1 MPLKPL
7 LPVLGFVYAGQALAA
22 AVFVPMKTERYYDLC
37 GSLGFLSALAF
48 SLRSTPVDIGSAKVA
63 ASSVAQ
69 AASGSSA
76 AGANASSGLASRIL
90 SSIGIRSASAVGL
103 SSSALAADNWTS
115 RLIFNRHPRQLIAS
129 ALVAFWAARL
139 GTFLFQRIQ
148 KSGKDSRFDE
158 IKQSPPKFF
167 GAWMMQATWISLTA
181 LPIFMLNALPARTLP
196 ALGLLDAGALLV
208 WGAGWSL
215 EVVADRTK
223 SQWRAEK
230 EAGQHNETFLR
241 RGVWSWSRHPNYFG
255 EVSLWTG
262 QALLALPTLLQ
273 SSPTL
278 LGPWAPYAA
287 LASPVLEYSL
297 IRFISG
303 VPMLE
308 EGMDKKL
315 KDDPDYKRYKE
326 EVPCFVP
333 FIGSKK

>member
-22 AVFVPMKTERYYDLC
+22 AVFVPLKTEKYYDLC

-48 SLRSTPVDIGSAKVA
+48 SLRNTPVDVGSAKTA
-63 ASSVAQ
+63 ASSVVQ
-69 AASGSSA
+69 GGS
-76 AGANASSGLASRIL
+76 AGGGGLAGRIL
-90 SSIGIRSASAVGL
+90 SSFGIRSASAVGL
-103 SSSALAADNWTS
+103 SSSTAASALAADHWTS
-115 RLIFNRHPRQLIAS
+115 RLILNRHPRQLIAS

-181 LPIFMLNALPARTLP
+181 LPIFMLNALPARSLP

-208 WGAGWSL
+208 WSAGWGL

-223 SQWRAEK
+223 SAWRAERD
-230 EAGQHNETFLR
+230 AGKHSEKFLT

-262 QALLALPTLLQ
+262 QALLALPTLLK
-273 SSPTL
+273 SRPTL

-287 LASPVLEYSL
+287 LASPALEYGL
-297 IRFISG
+297 IRYISG

-315 KDDPDYKRYKE
+315 KDDPAYKKYKD

-333 FIGSKK
+333 FIGSKD